1 MLEEVRVLLSL
12 GSLRGNIPQ
21 TAPRIVLCQSQADGP
36 AKDLID
42 PGAAF
47 LGNVVGVT
55 SLNAGLQLGAI
66 GAGDVVERFVA
77 KCREYVFVEV
87 G

>member
-21 TAPRIVLCQSQADGP
+21 AAPRIVLCQSQADGS
-36 AKDLID
+36 AKYLID

-47 LGNVVGVT
+47 FGDVVGVT
-55 SLNAGLQLGAI
+55 DLNAGLQVGAF
-66 GAGDVVERFVA
+66 GAGDVVERFSPSA
-77 KCREYVFVEV
+77 GSMSLSR
-87 G
+87 